1 MRTVWRMDIT
11 FESSSADTTFPLV
24 SALYHALKNVRQ
36 WEGFAQQ
43 AREAGDEPLADF
55 FEKAQAELQRIVTA
69 GEALLRD
76 RLGEWD
82 RVDEASW
89 ESFPASDAPA
99 Y

>member
-1 MRTVWRMDIT
+1 MDSILET
-11 FESSSADTTFPLV
+11 ATPDTTFPLV

-55 FEKAQAELQRIVTA
+55 FEKAKVELQRIVTA

-89 ESFPASDAPA
+89 ESFPASDSPA